1 MVGVYFNDL
10 TLAASTTM
18 QAFSITELTDPIAV
32 LNAFGTIALVGLLLV
47 VFIESGVLFPVLP
60 GDSLLFIA
68 GLLASAGATSAA
80 ANEVAYTGSAMSLP
94 VLLIATPIVAIL
106 GGIVG
111 YFIGKF
117 GGEKLFTPDAR
128 FLKTKYLDETHAFF
142 EKYGPATLVLAR
154 FVPFVRTFA
163 PLAAGAAKMTFPKFL
178 MWTVIGAIVWADGL
192 LLLGVWL
199 GKFSWVRE
207 NVNTIFLLIV
217 AVSVLPIVWGVLKK
231 YLAGRR
237 ADAAA

>member
-1 MVGVYFNDL
+1 MHLNDL

-18 QAFSITELTDPIAV
+18 QALSITELTDPIAV

-68 GLLASAGATSAA
+68 GLLASAGTASAA
-80 ANEVAYTGSAMSLP
+80 ADEVKYEGGAMSLP
-94 VLLIATPIVAIL
+94 VLLIAVPIVAIL

-111 YFIGKF
+111 YFIGRF
-117 GGEKLFTPDAR
+117 GGEKFFKPDAR

-163 PLAAGAAKMTFPKFL
+163 PLAAGAAKMTFAKFL
-178 MWTVIGAIVWADGL
+178 MWTVIGAIVWGDGL

-199 GKFSWVRE
+199 GKFSFVRE
-207 NVNTIFLLIV
+207 NINTIFLLIV
-217 AVSVLPIVWGVLKK
+217 FVSVLPIIWGVAKK
-231 YLAGRR
+231 YLAERR
-237 ADAAA
+237 AAADTGA

>member
-1 MVGVYFNDL
+1 MPINDL

-18 QAFSITELTDPIAV
+18 QAFALKDITDPVAV
-32 LNAFGTIALVGLLLV
+32 LNAFGGIALVGLLLV

-60 GDSLLFIA
+60 GDSLLFVA
-68 GLLASAGATSAA
+68 GLLTAAGTGTAVGEAT
-80 ANEVAYTGSAMSLP
+80 YTGSAMSLP
-94 VLLIATPIVAIL
+94 VLLIATPVVAVA

-117 GGEKLFTPDAR
+117 GGEKLFSPDAR
-128 FLKTKYLDETHAFF
+128 FLKSKYLEESHAFF

-178 MWTVIGAIVWADGL
+178 MWTVVGAIVWADGI

-199 GKFSWVRE
+199 GKIDWVR
-207 NVNTIFLLIV
+207 NNIDLIFIAIV
-217 AVSVLPIVWGVLKK
+217 LVSVLPIVWGVVKK